1 VPPRPAEL
9 VGKAS
14 GAFTA
19 GSVCKLW
26 NFRLLLRAIPM
37 PEEQLLDSFVGS
49 YAVRANVLVAG
60 WSGLRVA
67 QMLASS
73 TLAARVVLW
82 AQEGVPGSPAPNLLT
97 RTGPVSEVTSDPG
110 EFDVIYAAE
119 DLQLDAIRRRFRNA
133 TWILAGDAMNHAPE
147 DAERYVL
154 DGGRVRIAKNG
165 HAPAL
170 IVEPSSRSERLHLA
184 CGPHALRG
192 WVNIDNQAYAG
203 IDRLLDLRHGLPFEN
218 AEFIYA
224 EHFIEHIEYRDA
236 LQLLTECRRALAPTG
251 VIRLSTPNLDWV
263 WAFAYQPAR
272 WQNAEEEIHDCLV
285 ANRAFRAWGHRFLYN
300 RAMLR
305 EVLQRAGF
313 ADVTF
318 CRYHDSA
325 HEALRGIEG
334 HTPYPD
340 TPEIPHVLIAEA
352 TGIRETA
359 NDPEIDRDIAEY
371 ERDLSA
377 V

>member
-1 VPPRPAEL
+1 M
-9 VGKAS
+9 S
-14 GAFTA
+14 
-19 GSVCKLW
+19 
-26 NFRLLLRAIPM
+26 
-37 PEEQLLDSFVGS
+37 EEQVLDSFVGS

-67 QMLASS
+67 RQLATS

-82 AQEGVPGSPAPNLLT
+82 APDGVPGSLAPNLLA
-97 RTGPVSEVTSDPG
+97 RTGPLSEVTGDPG
-110 EFDVIYAAE
+110 EFDLIYAAE
-119 DLQLDAIRRRFRNA
+119 DLPLDAIARRFANA
-133 TWILAGDAMNHAPE
+133 TWIFAGEAMRRAPE
-147 DAERYVL
+147 DAERYAL
-154 DGGRVRIAKNG
+154 DVDRVRIAKDG
-165 HAPAL
+165 QAPSL
-170 IVEPSSRSERLHLA
+170 LVKPSSRARRLHLA

-203 IDRLLDLRHGLPFEN
+203 IDRLLDLRNGLPFEN
-218 AEFIYA
+218 VEFIYA

-236 LQLLTECRRALAPTG
+236 LQLLAECRRALAPDG

-263 WAFAYQPAR
+263 WAFAYQPAL
-272 WQNAEEEIHDCLV
+272 WQNAEQEIHDCLV

-305 EVLQRAGF
+305 ELLQRAGF

-318 CRYHDSA
+318 CRYHESA

-334 HTPYPD
+334 HTLYPD
-340 TPEIPHVLIAEA
+340 TPELPHVLIAEA
-352 TGIRETA
+352 TGIRALA
-359 NDPEIDRDIAEY
+359 NDPEIDREIAEY
-371 ERDLSA
+371 ERDLAA